1 MPSST
6 SRTHDPDVPIT
17 LLSHLRCGS
26 PVATTPMTVLPGQG
40 SAEHPRPGYL
50 CIEKFIR
57 DAVGA
62 RALQSALELGLIDDL
77 LRQSSADFAAL
88 AARSRIDPRG
98 LRLLLGMLCANQVIE
113 ERDGRFAVSAAFGTA
128 LDYRDLL
135 EAKLDFASL
144 VAPDFLGMFSTLLV
158 APQRFFETSTIFD
171 LFSYERCF
179 EPTPENVMATRR
191 WMHFT
196 TVLTRYEAQACID
209 HHDFASSRRLLDVGG
224 NSGEFALRICRAHAG
239 VQASVFDLPLVCD
252 IGMEHLRGEPESA
265 RIAFVKAGRA
275 RDDFPSGFD
284 TVCFKSML
292 HDWPDREVGQF
303 LENAYRALDPG
314 GTLLIFE
321 RGLFD
326 PKSQP
331 IPYSMIPI
339 MLFFRSYRLPDE
351 YLMQLERVGF
361 RDINIRVIQLEMPFL
376 LITAAK

>member
-1 MPSST
+1 
-6 SRTHDPDVPIT
+6 
-17 LLSHLRCGS
+17 
-26 PVATTPMTVLPGQG
+26 MTVLPGQG
-40 SAEHPRPGYL
+40 SDENPRPGYL
-50 CIEKFIR
+50 CIEKFMR

-77 LRQSSADFAAL
+77 LRQSSADLAAL

-98 LRLLLGMLCANQVIE
+98 LHLLLGMLLANQVIE
-113 ERDGRFAVSAAFGTA
+113 ERGGRFTLSAAFRTA
-128 LDYRDLL
+128 LEYRDLL
-135 EAKLDFASL
+135 EAQLDFASL

-158 APQRFFETSTIFD
+158 DPQRFFETSAIFG

-179 EPTPENVMATRR
+179 EPTPENILATRR

-196 TVLTRYEAQACID
+196 TVLTKYEAQACID

-239 VQASVFDLPLVCD
+239 IQASVFDLPLVCD
-252 IGMEHLRGEPESA
+252 IGMEHLRGKPEAA

-275 RDDFPSGFD
+275 RDEFPSGFD

-303 LENAYRALDPG
+303 LESAYRALDPG

-321 RGLFD
+321 RGKFD

-339 MLFFRSYRLPDE
+339 MLFFRSYRVPDE
-351 YLMQLERVGF
+351 YRMQLERIGF
-361 RDINIRVIQLEMPFL
+361 RDIAIQVIQLEMPFL
-376 LITAAK
+376 LITATK